1 MKLIIAGGR
10 DIDDAGLVQ
19 FAIEDS
25 GWGPSVTEVV
35 SGGTPGVDSAGEAI
49 AALHGIRVQRFP
61 AEWHLH
67 GRAAGP
73 IRNEKMAIY
82 GDRLIAIWDGSSR
95 GTKNMIDQMKRLGKP
110 VFVMYV
116 QRDPEVMPYRDEL
129 APWIKVKSEVL

>member
-19 FAIEDS
+19 LAIEDS
-25 GWGPSVTEVV
+25 GWGASVTEVV
-35 SGGTPGVDSAGEAI
+35 SGGAPGIDSAGEAI

-82 GDRLIAIWDGSSR
+82 GDRLVAIWDGSSR
-95 GTKNMIDQMKRLGKP
+95 GTKNMIDQMKKLGKP

-116 QRDPEVMPYRDEL
+116 QRDSDQPPRAIEL
-129 APWIKVKSEVL
+129 GPWVKVKSEVL